1 MLWISLDVHRVSET
15 TGERRVVRMVSTYP
29 SAKRLGSSSSLFSF
43 AVTTSLLRGVLK
55 VTVEGSNGSHEGMTI
70 RAMSAMII

>member
-1 MLWISLDVHRVSET
+1 MCTESAK
-15 TGERRVVRMVSTYP
+15 RRAKEGWFAMVSTYP

-43 AVTTSLLRGVLK
+43 AVTTSLHRGVLK
-55 VTVEGSNGSHEGMTI
+55 VTVEGSNGSHEDMTI